1 MYRRYTNTDREG
13 ASPNRFKQTL
23 VRDIIILVLLA
34 GLVVLLIYAIP
45 ALSNQGKE
53 RDILIQKIRAEAD
66 EATRK
71 MNALSSYGKETAE
84 AEVLSH
90 LYAIRVLNET
100 YMAQE
105 GRLLIPEEDLNA
117 CITQINNYIDDSSQ
131 SGKNL
136 TIILSDLRNA
146 MDQLNYQLTVLQ

>member
-1 MYRRYTNTDREG
+1 MLDKIVSQVNG
-13 ASPNRFKQTL
+13 IVWNP
-23 VRDIIILVLLA
+23 

-53 RDILIQKIRAEAD
+53 RNTIIQKIRMEAD

-71 MNALSSYGKETAE
+71 VNALSSYGKETTE

-90 LYAIRVLNET
+90 LYAVRVLNET
-100 YMAQE
+100 YQAQE
-105 GRLLIPEEDLNA
+105 GRLLIPEDSVNA
-117 CITQINNYIDDSSQ
+117 CITQINSYIDDSSK

-146 MDQLNYQLTVLQ
+146 MDQLNDQLGALQ